1 MRYNDFIALL
11 TKAIQEQQAIIDGQ
25 NEKIE
30 TQNGQIEAQA
40 NENAQQ
46 NTNITLL
53 LQRMTVLEVVNN
65 P

>member
-1 MRYNDFIALL
+1 MFNPIL
-11 TKAIQEQQAIIDGQ
+11 TKAIQEQQSIIDGQ

-46 NTNITLL
+46 NTSITFL
-53 LQRMTVLEVVNN
+53 LQRMTALEAVNK
-65 P
+65 